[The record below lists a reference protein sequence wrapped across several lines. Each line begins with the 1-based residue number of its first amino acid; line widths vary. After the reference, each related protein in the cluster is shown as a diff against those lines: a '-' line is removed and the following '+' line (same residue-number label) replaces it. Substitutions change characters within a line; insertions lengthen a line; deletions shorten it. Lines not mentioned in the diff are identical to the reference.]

1 MFSEAKSVRAWD
13 LADLKTMRSD
23 FSSASFYVVIDGMQY
38 PPVRQ
43 AAETIKAALLRF
55 QGVRVK
61 GPLACPTQRRRHLIL
76 REAKNPDSSRLYCPN
91 AKRVRNV
98 LLVMNP
104 TSDAIASLIALSM
117 PSTVNIQIDTQ
128 QDAFDLRSDV

>member
-1 MFSEAKSVRAWD
+1 MFSEAKSVRTWD
-13 LADLKTMRSD
+13 LADPKSMRSD
-23 FSSASFYVVIDGMQY
+23 FSSESFFIVIDGMQY
-38 PPVRQ
+38 LPVRQ
-43 AAETIKAALLRF
+43 AAETIKTALLRF
-55 QGVRVK
+55 HGVKVK

-76 REAKNPDSSRLYCPN
+76 REAKNPDASRMYCPN

-128 QDAFDLRSDV
+128 QDAFDLKSDV